1 MGKRGISH
9 TYRSKEFKLSIVKEV
24 LGGKSSKEVGRE
36 ACIDDS
42 LVRNWVRKYQKDGEA
57 ALEPK
62 RRPGNP
68 LSKYTSR
75 KELSEIE
82 KLRYEL
88 AKAELELSKLKKAY
102 EEERRCRQPRK

>member
-1 MGKRGISH
+1 MGKRGMSH
-9 TYRSKEFKLSIVKEV
+9 TYRSKEFKLRIVKEV
-24 LGGKSSKEVGRE
+24 LSGKSSKEVGRE
-36 ACIDDS
+36 AGIADS
-42 LVRNWVRKYQKDGEA
+42 LVRSWVRKYQNDGEA

-82 KLRYEL
+82 QLRYEL
-88 AKAELELSKLKKAY
+88 AKAELALSKLKKVY
-102 EEERRCRQPRK
+102 EVERRCRQPRK